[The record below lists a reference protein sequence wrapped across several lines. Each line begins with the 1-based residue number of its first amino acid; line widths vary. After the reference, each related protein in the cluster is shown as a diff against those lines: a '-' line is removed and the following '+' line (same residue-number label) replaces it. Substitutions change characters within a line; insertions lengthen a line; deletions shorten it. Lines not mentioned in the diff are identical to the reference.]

1 MNWILGILP
10 SVIAGGI
17 LAIIVVLMII
27 GKIKERKH
35 GGCGCGCPGCNGHC
49 PHSSVTDIE
58 QKEAN

>member
-1 MNWILGILP
+1 MNWISGILP

-35 GGCGCGCPGCNGHC
+35 GGCGCGCPGGNGHC
-49 PHSSVTDIE
+49 SHSSVTDME
-58 QKEAN
+58 PKEAN